1 MAKKVFVNFQFMIFY
16 VSFNIEKCPENI
28 DTFRLFLF
36 GFHSR
41 NRGARPFIPFGAFGP
56 SALASRRFVWFFKI
70 LFQVFYLISY
80 FSRPYIFSTFFLEVI
95 RPADPTFND
104 KS

>member
-28 DTFRLFLF
+28 DTFCLFLF

-41 NRGARPFIPFGAFGP
+41 NQCCFKPARRDGTAAFIALRLWPAGALFGFLKFYFKCFI
-56 SALASRRFVWFFKI
+56 
-70 LFQVFYLISY
+70 
-80 FSRPYIFSTFFLEVI
+80 
-95 RPADPTFND
+95 
-104 KS
+104 

>member
-1 MAKKVFVNFQFMIFY
+1 M
-16 VSFNIEKCPENI
+16 CPLTLKNALKTLIRSVCFCLDSTPRTEAPGP
-28 DTFRLFLF
+28 L
-36 GFHSR
+36 SPS
-41 NRGARPFIPFGAFGP
+41 AAFGP